1 MKTTAKTKIL
11 AMLISIVLMVSMI
24 PMGALSV
31 GANTASSTPEGT
43 AITDANG
50 FLAMEED
57 GTYYLADDI
66 TLTETYA
73 KTFKGTF
80 DGNGNTVTTT
90 VPMFGTVENATIK
103 NFTVT
108 SSDDITTGTSVSAG
122 NMTEKAG
129 IAIGA
134 VACMALNSSFS
145 AITNEAKISVNC
157 TDKGLEVYCGGILGL
172 ILNAEDKTTVT
183 NVSFT
188 DCTNKGQISLSA
200 SNGNSAAG
208 GMVGAGRFTAKGIIS
223 INFNGCKN
231 NASIEAPK
239 GAGMMGYTQHSEL
252 TALNS
257 ENKGN
262 ITAPS
267 SGMAAGMVGQMA
279 GDNHVVE
286 FENCVNSGDC
296 EGKFAGGVLAYINN
310 GYGQSFVNC
319 SNSGNISGTSHT
331 GGIFGGI
338 NSYKSGET
346 EFSYCSNEGSISGA
360 NYTGGIFGGFGA
372 YSSGETVFSYCSNS
386 GEIKDT
392 TNFAAGIAGYLMGNS
407 TMKACNNT
415 GKVTGKVAG
424 GFIGQAM
431 DTDITISNCINS
443 GGVYSNNTKEYIGG
457 IIGWLRGSG
466 VIEYCVNTGTIGVV
480 DGVNGCQGAGGIAG
494 QISNGTSFVRNCYNT
509 GAINAGWNFA
519 AGLVG
524 VITSGTSVNNSYT
537 SADVVGKAKDGA
549 TLLVGQIGVLHNT
562 TSVTVSN
569 NHYNSDKN
577 QGAAIYALSGSGS
590 ISDISSTKAFTNADL
605 ASGRLA
611 YDINQGAGKTVFYQ
625 NINENG
631 AAKDANPV
639 LDPTH
644 GYVFEYN
651 GSLYSL
657 AFFTLQSASVRI
669 SVNEAERGLR
679 FATAVNKADY
689 NVLTNAGISLDFGT
703 LITPDDYLAAAENNF
718 AALDDGKYLDVNS
731 TATGVDVFK
740 EVNGADNETYYY
752 FCGSITG
759 IKSSNYDWDYSA
771 IGYVTV
777 NGASVYSGQY
787 ATRNIKYVAERAIE
801 DAASYTDNEIA
812 IIRLYLE

>member
-11 AMLISIVLMVSMI
+11 AILISIVLMVSMI

-50 FLAMEED
+50 FLTMVED
-57 GTYYLADDI
+57 GTYYLADNI

-80 DGNGNTVTTT
+80 DGNGKTVTTT

-208 GMVGAGRFTAKGIIS
+208 GIVGASRFSATGIVS
-223 INFNGCKN
+223 INLNGCN
-231 NASIEAPK
+231 NAASVSAPK
-239 GAGMMGYTQHSEL
+239 CAGMMGYTQHSNF

-257 ENKGN
+257 ENSGN
-262 ITAPS
+262 ITATS
-267 SGMAAGMVGQMA
+267 SGIAGGMVGQMA
-279 GDNHVVE
+279 GTNKDAK
-286 FENCVNSGDC
+286 FESCVNSGAC
-296 EGKFAGGVLAYINN
+296 VGKYAGGVVGYINS
-310 GYGQSFVNC
+310 GYGQSFVGC
-319 SNSGNISGTSHT
+319 SNSGNM
-331 GGIFGGI
+331 
-338 NSYKSGET
+338 
-346 EFSYCSNEGSISGA
+346 SGA
-360 NYTGGIFGGFGA
+360 SYTGGIIGGIGG
-372 YSSGETVFSYCSNS
+372 YKSGETVFSYCSNS

-392 TNFAAGIAGYLMGNS
+392 ANFAAGIAGYLVVKNS
-407 TMKACNNT
+407 TMEACNNT
-415 GKVTGKVAG
+415 GKVTGTVAG
-424 GFIGQAM
+424 GLIGQAKNS
-431 DTDITISNCINS
+431 DITISNCINS
-443 GGVYSNNTKEYIGG
+443 EDVYSNGTKEYIGG
-457 IIGWLRGSG
+457 IIGWLVGSG
-466 VIEYCVNTGTIGVV
+466 AIEYCVNTGTIGVV

-509 GAINAGWNFA
+509 GAVNAGWNFA

-537 SADVVGKAKDGA
+537 SADVVGKAKAGT

-562 TSVTVSN
+562 TSDTVSN

-577 QGAAIYALSGSGS
+577 QGEAIYALSGSGS

-801 DAASYTDNEIA
+801 DAASYTDDEIA